1 MGTDDLIEAVCKKCR
16 YWRNGC
22 LYDYGDSMTKIP
34 CWALVKLYEIY
45 TLKLEPINEIL
56 KGQKK

>member
-1 MGTDDLIEAVCKKCR
+1 MGTDELIKCICEKCPYWKKIC
-16 YWRNGC
+16 WF
-22 LYDYGDSMTKIP
+22 DYGDSMTKIP